1 MGDKELEEFV
11 TDAIENNYEKYSVS
25 KETNYYYMIRETGG
39 YMSGAYVDG
48 REGNRNNPYVK
59 SNVGSESYILELGY
73 ITSEHDLNLI
83 NNHSTEYLQ
92 AVSDAISSYL
102 LHK

>member
-83 NNHSTEYLQ
+83 DHHNTEYLQ